1 MPTATDFANDCREQA
16 KALKAEARELEVLAE
31 ILEGRLDGNL
41 QKVDRRRKRSVTSHN
56 LEAK

>member
-1 MPTATDFANDCREQA
+1 MPTATDFAKDCRDQA
-16 KALKAEARELEVLAE
+16 KALKAQARELEVLAE

-41 QKVDRRRKRSVTSHN
+41 QKIDRRRRRTSHK